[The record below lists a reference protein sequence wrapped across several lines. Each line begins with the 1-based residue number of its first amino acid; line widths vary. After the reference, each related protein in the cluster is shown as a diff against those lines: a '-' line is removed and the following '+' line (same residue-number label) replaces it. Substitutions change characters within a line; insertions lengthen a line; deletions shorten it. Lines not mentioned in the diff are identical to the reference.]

1 MLKFRGAIALFSINL
16 KQPSTMSKYPKFP
29 IPQFS
34 YISGIFFALTLIAFI
49 LRGLRLIQ
57 SLPSGVIFLLML
69 LSIATAVIALLQ
81 RRR

>member
-1 MLKFRGAIALFSINL
+1 
-16 KQPSTMSKYPKFP
+16 MSKYPKFL

-34 YISGIFFALTLIAFI
+34 YISGICIVLTLLAFI
-49 LRGLRLIQ
+49 LRGLRVIQ

-69 LSIATAVIALLQ
+69 LSITTAVIALLQ